1 MPLIFCIYFL
11 KRNKSKDLKVFYVYT
26 ILSSISVIVVLT
38 FRYIFKSYHSFLL
51 FERFFIVTEFALIS
65 HFFIY
70 NFIQLKL
77 KKITRF
83 LIIPLLLFSLYDY
96 MTSINLDFTYYP
108 LVMECLL
115 FLLIILFFF
124 YEKMKY
130 ITKFP
135 IYQSPAFWI
144 AVAFLIFSTGNFFLF
159 LFTKILQL
167 SLHNKLLYNDIYGLF
182 TIFKNILLCTAVVV
196 AKNLKIKEDLSKIKL
211 DLEPD
216 LFKPSIK

>member
-1 MPLIFCIYFL
+1 MPFIFCIYFL
-11 KRNKSKDLKVFYVYT
+11 KKNKSKDLKAFYVYT
-26 ILSSISVIVVLT
+26 LLSSISIIVALT
-38 FRYIFKSYHSFLL
+38 FRFIFKSYHSFLL
-51 FERFFIVTEFALIS
+51 FERFFIVAEFALIS
-65 HFFIY
+65 QFFIY
-70 NFIQLKL
+70 NFIQLKF

-96 MTSINLDFTYYP
+96 LSSINQDFTYYP

-115 FLLIILFFF
+115 FLLVILFFF

-130 ITKFP
+130 TTKFP
-135 IYQSPAFWI
+135 VYQSPAFWI

-159 LFTKILQL
+159 LFSKILMAE
-167 SLHNKLLYNDIYGLF
+167 SDESYLYNNIYGFF
-182 TIFKNILLCTAVVV
+182 TILKNILLCTAVVV
-196 AKNLKIKEDLSKIKL
+196 AKNLKIKEDLSTIKL